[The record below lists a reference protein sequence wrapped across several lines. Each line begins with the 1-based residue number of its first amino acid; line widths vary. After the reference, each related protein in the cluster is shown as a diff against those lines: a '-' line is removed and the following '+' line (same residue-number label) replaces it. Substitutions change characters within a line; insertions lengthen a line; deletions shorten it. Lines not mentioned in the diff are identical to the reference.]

1 MISGSGANVAM
12 EFICN
17 NKNHIS
23 VLPYGRNFRG
33 AGSRSDQCAVKRA
46 ESDQIKKF

>member
-17 NKNHIS
+17 NNNHIS

-33 AGSRSDQCAVKRA
+33 AGSRSGRISVQ
-46 ESDQIKKF
+46 